1 MQKTSITRS
10 FCALAR
16 SRERKEDMLFV
27 RSFVRCL
34 LLLKEVERLGERNE
48 LNATKKKKET
58 QISIS
63 VYNKERATEQ

>member
-27 RSFVRCL
+27 RSLPPVIKGSREIRGE
-34 LLLKEVERLGERNE
+34 KRIERNE
-48 LNATKKKKET
+48 EKKET

-63 VYNKERATEQ
+63 VYN